1 MANEESLTFSE
12 PGFEKVDCPYC
23 GEIIEIFVDTSVAEQ
38 QYIEDCQVCCR
49 PMTIRAEVSYT
60 EDYEESVRVVAL
72 HENEY

>member
-1 MANEESLTFSE
+1 VVNEESLTPTE
-12 PGFEKVDCPYC
+12 PGFERVDCPYC
-23 GEIIEIFVDTSVAEQ
+23 GETIEIFVDTSIPEQ

-60 EDYEESVRVVAL
+60 EDFEESVRVTAL